1 MRQPFRIEKYDQTIT
16 IPSSWS
22 DVTLGEWMQCLKIS
36 KNELAKDV
44 DFIPVF
50 TGLTKQQVNS
60 MTLGSLDQI
69 MACLMFV
76 STDEIDYDRI
86 AKSKAPYQ
94 FTVNGKVYT
103 PVLDFNKFTFG
114 QMSAY
119 QNELKDGKIS
129 QDRIARCIAI
139 CIHHGEWSDEAVDEL
154 EKGVMLLPFME
165 ALSIHGFFLN
175 SYLTTLESQTPQV
188 VSQHLKKLQQ
198 VIRKYQGSTNGIT
211 RFIRSLMGTR
221 RKKNIISI

>member
-1 MRQPFRIEKYDQTIT
+1 MRQPFRIEKYDQNIT

-36 KNELAKDV
+36 KNELATDV

-50 TGLTKQQVNS
+50 TGLTKHQVNS
-60 MTLGSLDQI
+60 MTLASLDQI

-76 STDEIDYDRI
+76 SIDEIDYDRI

-94 FTVNGKVYT
+94 FTVNGKTYNPT
-103 PVLDFNKFTFG
+103 IDFNKFTFG

-129 QDRIARCIAI
+129 QERIARCIAI
-139 CIHHGEWSDEAVDEL
+139 CIHKGDWSEEAVDEL
-154 EKGVMLLPFME
+154 EKGVMHLPFVE

-175 SYLTTLESQTPQV
+175 SYLTTLERQAPEA

-198 VIRKYQGSTNGIT
+198 VIRKSPGNTNGIT
-211 RFIRSLMGTR
+211 RFIRSLMGIR
-221 RKKNIISI
+221 RKKNTTSI